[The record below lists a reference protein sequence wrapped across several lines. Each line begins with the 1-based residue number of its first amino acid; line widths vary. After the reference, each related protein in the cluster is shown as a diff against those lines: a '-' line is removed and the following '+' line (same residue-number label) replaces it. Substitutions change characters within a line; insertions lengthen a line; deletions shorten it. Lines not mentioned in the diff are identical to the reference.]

1 VTAPESP
8 DDRHEPEPPHQP
20 ELPRWARPAA
30 ASPELSD
37 ARMVAYF
44 GGKWEK
50 SYKRKLAPFFE
61 DPSFVPTW
69 NWSAALTSFFTPSIW
84 FLYRKLYLPF
94 ALFFFVPSFV
104 LRYLTGSTAP
114 ATLSEIAK
122 PENESFRV
130 MALAVQISVA
140 LAAGGTANWFLFR
153 RARAANRFVSM
164 QALPEREGLSLMQR
178 MGGVNRMGTVI
189 FLALMVM
196 ITLAQ
201 LGG

>member
-1 VTAPESP
+1 MSTPEQPDGGHAPDTPNE
-8 DDRHEPEPPHQP
+8 P

-30 ASPELSD
+30 PSPELSE
-37 ARMVAYF
+37 ARMAAYF
-44 GGKWEK
+44 GSKWDK
-50 SYKRKLAPFFE
+50 SYRRKLAPFMD

-104 LRYLTGSTAP
+104 LRYLTGSNAP

-153 RARAANRFVSM
+153 RARAASRFVSM
-164 QALPEREGLSLMQR
+164 QEMPEPEGLSLMQR
-178 MGGVNRMGTVI
+178 MGGVNRTATLV
-189 FLALMVM
+189 FLSLMVV